1 MVSAHIT
8 TGSKPYI
15 VEDRPMI
22 SRSSGDRGKIMQ
34 CTFTMLLSTYWC
46 VVLTFFY
53 VVIDRKT
60 EYKQKPIRL
69 KSK

>member
-1 MVSAHIT
+1 
-8 TGSKPYI
+8 
-15 VEDRPMI
+15 MI

-60 EYKQKPIRL
+60 EYKHKPIRL